1 MSAQDDLKKLIDAGL
16 ADELHPL
23 RYCIDRDCRNCDEH
37 SVGCITTWRDACI
50 ALAVRQAE
58 RVVTLR
64 EVADDWR
71 AVAKAE
77 RRDARVLEAD
87 LAEMRSELRQL
98 RQKLGALEAKP

>member
-58 RVVTLR
+58 QVVTLR

-71 AVAKAE
+71 EHCEAA
-77 RRDARVLEAD
+77 RRDACSLEFD
-87 LAEMRSELRQL
+87 LGLARSELRRLQ
-98 RQKLGALEAKP
+98 QKLGALEARP